1 MENNW
6 IESFQTLQSMRNY
19 LPFELVQ
26 DFVRQQSRT
35 RKMVAGQ
42 VSGGGG
48 GDSEFLDTSFLILIH
63 EHERMP
69 PNKVLTNQQPW

>member
-1 MENNW
+1 M
-6 IESFQTLQSMRNY
+6 
-19 LPFELVQ
+19 Q

-35 RKMVAGQ
+35 RKIVAGQ
-42 VSGGGG
+42 VSG

-69 PNKVLTNQQPW
+69 PKQGPNQPTAMVAWSLTEQYGIMDISTCLTRFG